1 MRTIFSEEV
10 LVFRAMAKIMRQ
22 ISVTHSSGKYNIY
35 VGEGILADALAH
47 ALCDKNYDRIFAVWD
62 SNVFALWH
70 DYALDAFEKCGK
82 KLAGE
87 HVFAAGEINKR
98 LDTVS
103 DMYAAFAAANL
114 TRRSLVIAIGGG
126 VCGDMT
132 GFAAA
137 TYLRGIDVLQ
147 IPTTLLSQI
156 DSSIGGKTGV
166 DLTVGKNLVGAFH
179 QPIAVI
185 ADSRFLS
192 TLSKRYMDDGMG
204 EAIKYGCIADKELFL
219 GIAERTIDMADMV
232 YRCMKIKAAVVEEDE
247 FELGVRAILNY
258 GHTFGHAVEK
268 LGNFERFS
276 HGESVGIGMLYAAR
290 VGAAMGYD
298 STVES
303 DIRAALVAW
312 GLPTD
317 MDYSDDELL
326 LVIGSDK
333 KRVADEIKFILID
346 GIGKAIIKKLP
357 ISRLGEMI

>member
-1 MRTIFSEEV
+1 M
-10 LVFRAMAKIMRQ
+10 AMTMKEINVA
-22 ISVTHSSGKYNIY
+22 HSNGKYKIY
-35 VGEGILADALAH
+35 VGEGILSDALAA
-47 ALCDKNYDRIFAVWD
+47 ALCNKTYDRIFAVWD
-62 SNVFALWH
+62 SNVYNLWH
-70 DYALDAFEKCGK
+70 DYVLSALEKSG
-82 KLAGE
+82 LELDGE

-98 LDTVS
+98 LDTVL
-103 DMYAAFAAANL
+103 DMYTAFAGANL

-132 GFAAA
+132 GFSAA

-147 IPTTLLSQI
+147 MPTTLLSQI

-166 DLTVGKNLVGAFH
+166 DLSVGKNLVGAFH

-192 TLSKRYMDDGMG
+192 TLPDRYMDDGMG
-204 EAIKYGCIADKELFL
+204 EAIKYGCIADAELFD
-219 GIAERTIDMADMV
+219 GIANRTVDRADMV

-247 FELGVRAILNY
+247 LELGVRAILNF

-290 VGAAMGYD
+290 VGAALGFD
-298 STVES
+298 NTVEAK
-303 DIRAALVAW
+303 IRTALLAW

-317 MDYSDDELL
+317 MDYTKEELL
-326 LVIGSDK
+326 RVIGSDK

-346 GIGKAIIKKLP
+346 KIGDAVIKKLP
-357 ISRLGEMI
+357 ISDLGDMI

>member
-1 MRTIFSEEV
+1 MEY
-10 LVFRAMAKIMRQ
+10 IMRE
-22 ISVTHSSGKYNIY
+22 ISVAHSSGKYNIY
-35 VGEGILADALAH
+35 VGEKILADALTA

-62 SNVFALWH
+62 SNVYNLWH
-70 DYALDAFEKCGK
+70 EYVLDAFEGCGRA
-82 KLAGE
+82 LDGE

-103 DMYAAFAAANL
+103 DMYAAFAGANL
-114 TRRSLVIAIGGG
+114 TRRSLVVAVGGG

-147 IPTTLLSQI
+147 MPTTLLSQI

-166 DLTVGKNLVGAFH
+166 DLSVGKNLVGAFH

-185 ADSRFLS
+185 ADSCFLS
-192 TLSKRYMDDGMG
+192 TLPKRYMDDGMG
-204 EAIKYGCIADKELFL
+204 EAVKYGCIADGELFW
-219 GIAERTIDMADMV
+219 GIANKTVDRADMV

-247 FELGVRAILNY
+247 FELGVRAILNF

-290 VGAAMGYD
+290 AGAALGYD
-298 STVES
+298 AAVES
-303 DIRAALVAW
+303 NIRKVLEAW

-317 MDYSDDELL
+317 MDYPKEELIR
-326 LVIGSDK
+326 VIGSDK
-333 KRVADEIKFILID
+333 KRVADEIKFILAD
-346 GIGKAIIKKLP
+346 GIGKAVIKKLP
-357 ISRLGEMI
+357 ISRLGDMI